1 MPHKPENPGTCA
13 YYGETIPKRSVLFDK
28 LPEMVALSER
38 RSRRD
43 VKSVWTANTAK
54 GIGPRTPRKGLDR
67 EDRERDWTAKTAK
80 GREGREGVR
89 AFRDISRFSRSNVPR
104 SEMNHDPTS
113 LAEGI

>member
-13 YYGETIPKRSVLFDK
+13 YCGETIPKRSVLFDK

-54 GIGPRTPRKGLDR
+54 G
-67 EDRERDWTAKTAK
+67 
-80 GREGREGVR
+80 REGRERVR
-89 AFRDISRFSRSNVPR
+89 AFRDVSRFSRSNVLR
-104 SEMNHDPTS
+104 SEMHHDPTN

>member
-54 GIGPRTPRKGLDR
+54 G
-67 EDRERDWTAKTAK
+67 
-80 GREGREGVR
+80 REGREGVR
-89 AFRDISRFSRSNVPR
+89 AFRDVSRFSRSNVLR
-104 SEMNHDPTS
+104 SEMHHDPTN